1 MPSLRVPE
9 AAAVLS
15 EVVTAPEHDGQYAL
29 LPGRSSR
36 IPGTAAAAI
45 LNLPAITFSQP
56 AAASS
61 SPAT

>member
-1 MPSLRVPE
+1 M
-9 AAAVLS
+9 LS